1 MNDPMKKI
9 YINQLL
15 LFVFMISLF
24 TVSCRNMQKQTDPD
38 SENRVSGFVAKDT
51 NWKSLTLREKI
62 GQTMII
68 VSKFYDYEK
77 FEGGNLDTLFR
88 RYPVGG
94 FFMADWYYFYF
105 APKDSTMAY
114 YMKESIREY
123 SEHSKYPLIFMEDF
137 ERGLGEKFPSYTHMP
152 VEMALG
158 AANSQQ
164 LAYQYGKSIAMEA
177 GDFGINWLL
186 HPVADLNMNPLH
198 SLVNE
203 RAVSDN
209 PELAIPL
216 LKKQIDGM
224 HSQNIITTIKHFP
237 GDGSTIRDQHLMTA
251 SNTLDWKQ
259 WKITYGKVFQT
270 LIDHSA
276 PSVMVGHLTFP
287 AYQKER
293 SNNILLPASL
303 SEEIIVKLL
312 KQKMNFKGVVI
323 SDALNMGGV
332 TGYYP
337 NELET
342 SIACFEAGVDLMLWP
357 ELAFMDTLE
366 ARILRNEI
374 PLKRLDDAV
383 ERIWALKERFRLLE
397 EEHSIFNELSDDDKT
412 FIDNTARTVAENSVT
427 LVRGDD
433 ESLPLDTN
441 EVKDILLVNVSEI
454 DKSKIFLHTKN
465 LLEEKGFNVF
475 LRYSLS
481 YFDWNWRMDSLTYY
495 DRIIAC
501 FENKYFD
508 PVGLPFF
515 KGIEAESV
523 WTFNMLPK
531 EQMIAVSYSNPYYLN
546 YYFQHIPVLIN
557 AYSSDKYVQEAVVR
571 ALTGEIPF
579 RGKSP
584 VVLEHDILK

>member
-1 MNDPMKKI
+1 MKGR
-9 YINQLL
+9 NVLRLL
-15 LFVFMISLF
+15 LSLSVFSLCTIS
-24 TVSCRNMQKQTDPD
+24 CGKKQKTPVPD
-38 SENRVSGFVAKDT
+38 SGSVHFGFMPEDT
-51 NWKSLTLREKI
+51 TWKTLTLREKI

-68 VSKFYDYEK
+68 ISKFYDYEK
-77 FEGGNLDTLFR
+77 FEGGNLDTFFR

-114 YMKESIREY
+114 YMKESIKKY
-123 SEHSKYPLIFMEDF
+123 SENSKYPLIFMEDY

-152 VEMALG
+152 VEMTLG
-158 AANSQQ
+158 AANSEQ
-164 LAYQYGKSIAMEA
+164 LAYNYGKSIAMEA
-177 GDFGINWLL
+177 RDFGINWLL

-198 SLVNE
+198 SLINE

-209 PELAIPL
+209 PEIAIPL

-224 HSQNIITTIKHFP
+224 HSQNIISTIKHFP
-237 GDGSTIRDQHLMTA
+237 GDGSTIRDQHLVTA
-251 SNTLDWKQ
+251 SNTLGWKQ
-259 WKITYGKVFQT
+259 WKRTFGRVFQT
-270 LIDHSA
+270 LINHGA
-276 PSVMVGHLTFP
+276 PSVMIGHLTFP
-287 AYQKER
+287 AYQKEKQ
-293 SNNILLPASL
+293 NNSLLPASL
-303 SEEIIVKLL
+303 SGEIIVKLL
-312 KQKMNFKGVVI
+312 KQEMDFKGVVI

-342 SIACFEAGVDLMLWP
+342 SIASFKAGVDMMLWP

-374 PLKRLDDAV
+374 SMERLDDAV
-383 ERIWALKERFRLLE
+383 ERIWAIKERIGLLE
-397 EEHSIFNELSDDDKT
+397 DEHLIFNKLTNADKAFIDKT
-412 FIDNTARTVAENSVT
+412 ARDIAENSVT
-427 LVRGDD
+427 LIRGNN
-433 ESLPLDTN
+433 ESLPLDTS
-441 EVKDILLVNVSEI
+441 EVRNILLVNVSEI
-454 DKSKIFLHTKN
+454 DKSKIFLHTKK
-465 LLEEKGFNVF
+465 LLEEKDFNVF

-481 YFDWNWRMDSLTYY
+481 YFDWNWRMDSLAFF

-508 PVGLPFF
+508 PVGIPFL

-557 AYSSDKYVQEAVVR
+557 AYSSDEYVQEAVVK
-571 ALTGEIPF
+571 ALTGEIQF
-579 RGKSP
+579 RGSSSVK
-584 VVLEHDILK
+584 LEHDILK